1 MAAHT
6 FPCGPGDGRPAGT
19 ASAGKAVYLFFYAAS
34 ASLLPVLTLY
44 YESVGLAGG
53 QVGILAAL
61 WPAGSVVGAATWAA
75 IADSTG
81 RHRRVLVATI
91 LSSIAAAQL
100 FRLGAGFWSLLP
112 VALGLAFASSPIMPL
127 VDNSVLES
135 LGEDRPRYGRVR
147 LWGAVG
153 WGLSA
158 PLVGLAID
166 RVDLGIVFPVYGV
179 LMALTLAATI
189 RLPVTT
195 MGSGVDVRAGLRL
208 MASDRRWLLFLTIV
222 LTNGAGGAFTHHY
235 LFIYMNAIGSSGLLR
250 GLALAASTVSELV
263 VFALAHRFLRRYGS
277 RRLLIAALAVTS
289 VRLFL
294 NSVITVPELVLLPQ
308 LLHGITFSLF
318 LVAGVTYAQEIAP
331 EGMGATAQSIFT
343 STNMG
348 IGGIVGA
355 LLGGYLYELFGIQ
368 QMFLAAAL
376 MTGAATLIF
385 LPVFR
390 NRR

>member
-1 MAAHT
+1 M
-6 FPCGPGDGRPAGT
+6 PGRTDAPGA
-19 ASAGKAVYLFFYAAS
+19 AGKTVYFFFYAAS

-75 IADSTG
+75 AADATG
-81 RHRRVLVATI
+81 RHRRVLVTTI

-100 FRLGAGFWSLLP
+100 FVLGVGFWSLLP
-112 VALGLAFASSPIMPL
+112 VALAFALASSPVMPL

-135 LGEDRPRYGRVR
+135 LGEDRSRYGRVR

-166 RVDLGIVFPVYGV
+166 RAELGIVFPVYGV
-179 LMALTLAATI
+179 LMLLTLAATV

-222 LTNGAGGAFTHHY
+222 LVRGAGGAFTHHY
-235 LFIYMNAIGSSGLLR
+235 LFIYMSAIGSSGVLR

-263 VFALAHRFLRRYGS
+263 VFAVAHRFLRRYGS

-294 NSVITVPELVLLPQ
+294 NSVITIPELVLLPQ
-308 LLHGITFSLF
+308 LLHGVTFSLF

-331 EGMGATAQSIFT
+331 KGMGATAQSIFT

-348 IGGIVGA
+348 VGGVLGA
-355 LLGGYLYELFGIQ
+355 LLGGYLYQAFGIQ
-368 QMFLAAAL
+368 RMFLAAAL
-376 MTGAATLIF
+376 MTGTAALLF
-385 LPVFR
+385 LFVFR
-390 NRR
+390 GRRRVRRS